1 MILKL
6 IDSISIITHVTIALD
21 WVDFNHIRFRRGLL
35 SWNAAFPRDPHLF
48 LFKLI
53 GIKNNISTLRALS
66 GMILIFLLF
75 NISIKVHTTKPSTR
89 APQFCCSDMFF
100 YQSWLHNYMGCL
112 HIVDRHKVCC
122 DNRVCSTPKETVNS
136 WPRRLASYDCTASGN
151 P

>member
-6 IDSISIITHVTIALD
+6 IDSISIITYVTIALD
-21 WVDFNHIRFRRGLL
+21 SVDFNHIRFQRGLL

-100 YQSWLHNYMGCL
+100 ISLDCIITWDVYTSSIDIKCAATIECVVHLKKPSTHC
-112 HIVDRHKVCC
+112 
-122 DNRVCSTPKETVNS
+122 RV
-136 WPRRLASYDCTASGN
+136 A
-151 P
+151 